1 MLYFMITWLFLIGA
15 CFSIGTAIINGL
27 QADRIDRRGDRLI
40 VAVWLGIVVLCVS
53 LLATSLILPL
63 SSIVGFVLVL
73 GLVALSLLSQSTRRE
88 LTTLRSILS
97 PSVIVGFLT
106 LELIVAA
113 FTSQKIVWFDTGLYH
128 FGSIRWMSQFG
139 AVNGLALINGKFG
152 FTSSWFALSAPLTSP
167 IFGSRVSA
175 ITNGFIFLVAILQFL
190 ITLNQLVNRK
200 GRLSDWFLVIFSAIA
215 ILVYTATALTGSPIL
230 ISFSPDVTVAF
241 IIGVTAWSILVISHG
256 TEYSLGNTDAPTPLF
271 DTKTIPLILSTGA
284 VTVKLSALP
293 LLPMGFLFYM
303 MGNQLKL
310 QIKRL
315 LTGGAIA
322 LLILSPMVLYSLTT
336 SGCPLY
342 PSTLMCLDLPWSVP
356 MDKAIKETKPIKFWW
371 VFSESDESGV
381 TAIALGLWRWLK
393 GSIKS
398 QIMAFIS
405 IFVVIFSVPIFQK
418 FKKHLTLGTA
428 WILLLG
434 LLGITFIMIQSPLIR
449 FGLGYFTLI
458 PALFGAI
465 YNQTLFKKMPSKLI
479 QTWSRFTHTL
489 KPPKTLLLISLFMI
503 GLTTVSLIQSKAQS
517 RLILPPSLP
526 SVNLVSDQVNDV
538 TYVYPANWTVRC
550 WASPL
555 PCSAV
560 PIKNIRLRDPSKGIG
575 AGFVSV
581 K

>member
-1 MLYFMITWLFLIGA
+1 MLYFMITWLFLIGV
-15 CFSIGTAIINGL
+15 CLSIGTAIVNGL
-27 QADRIDRRGDRLI
+27 QADRIDRRGDRFI

-63 SSIVGFVLVL
+63 SSVVGFVLVL

-88 LTTLRSILS
+88 LAALRPILS
-97 PSVIVGFLT
+97 PSVIVGFIT
-106 LELIVAA
+106 LELIIAA

-152 FTSSWFALSAPLTSP
+152 FTSSWFALAAPLTSP

-175 ITNGFIFLVAILQFL
+175 ITNGFIFLFAILQFL
-190 ITLNQLVNRK
+190 ITLNQLVSRK

-241 IIGVTAWSILVISHG
+241 IIGVTAWSILVISHS
-256 TEYSLGNTDAPTPLF
+256 TEYSLGNTDAQTPLF
-271 DTKTIPLILSTGA
+271 DTKTIPLILSAGA

-293 LLPMGFLFYM
+293 LLPIGFLFYL

-315 LTGGAIA
+315 LTGSAIA
-322 LLILSPMVLYSLTT
+322 ILILSPMILYSLTT

-356 MDKAIKETKPIKFWW
+356 IEEAIKETKPIKFWW

-405 IFVVIFSVPIFQK
+405 IFVIIFSVPIFRQ

-449 FGLGYFTLI
+449 FGLGYFALI

-465 YNQTLFKKMPSKLI
+465 YGQTLFNKMPSKLL
-479 QTWSRFTHTL
+479 QPWFRFTHTL
-489 KPPKTLLLISLFMI
+489 KHPQTLFLTSLFIM
-503 GLTTVSLIQSKAQS
+503 GLTTVGLIQSKAQS